1 MELTEV
7 LTKGT
12 RKALGWG
19 WGRQDRVPWMKDND
33 NAFAG
38 GSCIRLSKCECLNAR
53 EYILELQPPFDLP
66 VGDYLGLSKLSSVD
80 LHP

>member
-1 MELTEV
+1 
-7 LTKGT
+7 
-12 RKALGWG
+12 
-19 WGRQDRVPWMKDND
+19 MKDND
-33 NAFAG
+33 NSFAG

-53 EYILELQPPFDLP
+53 EYMLELQPPFDLP